1 MGGYF
6 TFNVKAIAMRIAKI
20 INLMYFCITTTPFRE
35 WHNRRP
41 PFFRRKAEPKNLKQ
55 KELSFKLRM
64 KSCPA
69 GMTPGRLYYT
79 AKKPICQYRFRRR
92 ERLFYASFPPSR
104 IWRRLQRLSSL
115 SFLFLHNLN
124 PPLAKKVG
132 FSVIW
137 AAHSRGSDDAKFSFS
152 S

>member
-69 GMTPGRLYYT
+69 GITPGRLYYT

-92 ERLFYASFPPSR
+92 ERLFYACLLLNALSCF
-104 IWRRLQRLSSL
+104 RRVTNRRVLTILRFVLICVEL
-115 SFLFLHNLN
+115 
-124 PPLAKKVG
+124 
-132 FSVIW
+132 
-137 AAHSRGSDDAKFSFS
+137 
-152 S
+152 

>member
-1 MGGYF
+1 
-6 TFNVKAIAMRIAKI
+6 
-20 INLMYFCITTTPFRE
+20 MYFCITTTPFRE

-79 AKKPICQYRFRRR
+79 EKNQYVNTASAAVSGFFMPLFRRP
-92 ERLFYASFPPSR
+92 EYEEDCNGSLLFPFC
-104 IWRRLQRLSSL
+104 
-115 SFLFLHNLN
+115 FC
-124 PPLAKKVG
+124 KT
-132 FSVIW
+132 
-137 AAHSRGSDDAKFSFS
+137 
-152 S
+152 